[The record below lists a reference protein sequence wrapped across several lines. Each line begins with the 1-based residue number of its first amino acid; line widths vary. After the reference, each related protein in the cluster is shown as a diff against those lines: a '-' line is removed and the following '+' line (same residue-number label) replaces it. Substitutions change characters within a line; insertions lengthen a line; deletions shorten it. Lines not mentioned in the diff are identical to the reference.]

1 MLYFELELWVV
12 SIVWHEINF
21 LNEKYIKL
29 H

>member
-1 MLYFELELWVV
+1 MLCFDLELRVV
-12 SIVWHEINF
+12 RIVWHEINF